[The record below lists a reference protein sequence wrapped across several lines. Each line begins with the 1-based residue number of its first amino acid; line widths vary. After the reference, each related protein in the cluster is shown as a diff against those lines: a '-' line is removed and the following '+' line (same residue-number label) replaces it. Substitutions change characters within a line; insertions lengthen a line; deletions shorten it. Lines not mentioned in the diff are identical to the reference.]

1 MPLFFSDGSAF
12 RTVGSPKLFFSDG
25 AAFRQVQKGFFSD
38 GTAWRDFYVGSDP
51 VKYTFLANRS
61 KYFRHTTGSWGSS
74 PSVVALRTGAWNVDS
89 GGGTYSNSTYV
100 GVFGFSSI
108 TAGGLTL
115 AQALAERPYVT
126 TATPT
131 AGGSAENY
139 IEITRQSPTYTG
151 FGSAYGTWYLGK
163 YTGDTTDASPDA
175 DDCNQTGK
183 LTKTLASGSPI
194 TAGGTLKYTPS
205 VAEMQVLADHM
216 DTNPLWITNKNSIAN
231 IKAAGGFTNTEYV
244 VFFGTGQ
251 SVPPKLVLTLDYV
264 AP

>member
-1 MPLFFSDGSAF
+1 MPIETKVGGAWKDVANANMFVKQDNAWKNVVAGSVK
-12 RTVGSPKLFFSDG
+12 VGG
-25 AAFRQVQKGFFSD
+25 AWKPFH
-38 GTAWRDFYVGSDP
+38 TGSDP
-51 VKYTFLANRS
+51 IKYTFLANRS
-61 KYFRHTTGSWGSS
+61 KYFRHTDGYWGSS

-139 IEITRQSPTYTG
+139 IEVTRGSQTYIG
-151 FGSAYGTWYLGK
+151 FGSAYGTWYMGK
-163 YTGDTTDASPDA
+163 YTGDTTDTYPDA
-175 DDCNQTGK
+175 DAANQTGK

-194 TAGGTLKYTPS
+194 QANDPLKFTPS

-216 DTNPLWITNKNSIAN
+216 DTNPLWITNKSSIAN

-244 VFFGTGQ
+244 VFYGTGETT
-251 SVPPKLVLTLDYV
+251 PPKLVLTLDYV
-264 AP
+264 SA